1 MFLKCVGPDEI
12 GKIYSALAFLAGLA
26 PLVSN
31 PSFRYLYDATLDT
44 FPSAFL
50 LLEAAVVTLLVYLNF
65 YVFTQRRKM
74 LVDRKGNSID
84 HGSRDAKRREEIDI
98 AD

>member
-1 MFLKCVGPDEI
+1 MGPDET
-12 GKIYSALAFLAGLA
+12 GKIYSALAFLAALA

-31 PSFRYLYDATLDT
+31 PSFRFLYDATIDT

-65 YVFTQRRKM
+65 FVYTQRGKM
-74 LVDRKGNSID
+74 LLDRRGNQINRP
-84 HGSRDAKRREEIDI
+84 GMK